1 MEPNKYKSVIAQ
13 TINNLLDNT
22 SGASDSSKNSEDV
35 DMGGLA
41 SSIIK
46 ELLNL
51 KIPVYDVRVS
61 QYRHNVLVLELPF
74 CKSCEIAVDAIE
86 FGETDKQVT
95 LYIDKQPVRRI
106 KLQRLDSK
114 YLTDVAVALVDY
126 FKRYL
131 LLKNKFAE

>member
-1 MEPNKYKSVIAQ
+1 MDPNKYKSAIAQ
-13 TINNLLDNT
+13 TINSMLDQNKK
-22 SGASDSSKNSEDV
+22 SGSDDGTESV
-35 DMGGLA
+35 DMGGLV

-74 CKSCEIAVDAIE
+74 CKSCELAVDSIE
-86 FGETDKQVT
+86 FGKTGKQVT

-106 KLQRLDSK
+106 KLEKLDSK
-114 YLTDVAVALVDY
+114 YLNEVAIALVDY